1 MGKVLTAGFVS
12 FLSII
17 AAVETAW
24 AGSVG
29 ARQAPASALRGG
41 FVTRQMTGP
50 GFIHRSDLARG
61 IPINPRPQANLD
73 HRLDHRFD
81 HRFDRFEHRWR
92 YPRVINVIGG
102 VGVVGGSVYGQDC
115 EMGSRLVWN
124 GAEWVTSC

>member
-1 MGKVLTAGFVS
+1 MRKGLTAGFGS
-12 FLSII
+12 LFLVI
-17 AAVETAW
+17 AATETAL

-29 ARQAPASALRGG
+29 ARQATASAVRGG

-50 GFIHRSDLARG
+50 GFVHRSDLARG

-73 HRLDHRFD
+73 HHLNHRFD

-102 VGVVGGSVYGQDC
+102 VGVVGGSVYGPDC

-124 GAEWVTSC
+124 GAEWVTIC